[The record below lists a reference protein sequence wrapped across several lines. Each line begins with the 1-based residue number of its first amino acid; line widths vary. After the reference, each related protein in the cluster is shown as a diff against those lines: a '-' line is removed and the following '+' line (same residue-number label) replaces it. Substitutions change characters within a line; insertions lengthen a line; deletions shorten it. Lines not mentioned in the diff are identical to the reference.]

1 MPRRKPQWKPA
12 DAWDYKLKPLR
23 SQATGNYKPSIDP
36 GMPDYPK
43 SEFVLFSNLNKSK
56 DEKSADDYWARAEW
70 PIDQIAALHEWA
82 VTKAV
87 QVQNQ
92 KGDTCVEVAMKLL
105 PRTSKAGND
114 YYLAVVSDPRTKQEE
129 QAAAE
134 DPNAPF

>member
-1 MPRRKPQWKPA
+1 
-12 DAWDYKLKPLR
+12 
-23 SQATGNYKPSIDP
+23 
-36 GMPDYPK
+36 MPDYPK
-43 SEFVLFSNLNKSK
+43 NEFVLFSNLNKSK
-56 DEKSADDYWARAEW
+56 QEDSKEDYWAKSEW
-70 PIDQIAALHEWA
+70 PIEQIAALHEWA
-82 VTKAV
+82 VTKAT

>member
-1 MPRRKPQWKPA
+1 MTNFPP
-12 DAWDYKLKPLR
+12 
-23 SQATGNYKPSIDP
+23 N
-36 GMPDYPK
+36 
-43 SEFVLFSNLNKSK
+43 EFTLFANLNKSK
-56 DEKSADDYWARAEW
+56 QEDSKEDYWARTEW

-82 VTKAV
+82 VSKAV

-105 PRTSKAGND
+105 PRTSRAGND

>member
-1 MPRRKPQWKPA
+1 ME
-12 DAWDYKLKPLR
+12 
-23 SQATGNYKPSIDP
+23 
-36 GMPDYPK
+36 YPK
-43 SEFVLFSNLNKSK
+43 DEFTLFSHLNKSK
-56 DEKSADDYWARAEW
+56 DEKSKEDYWAKAEW

-82 VTKAV
+82 VTKAT

>member
-23 SQATGNYKPSIDP
+23 SQATGKHKPSIDP
-36 GMPDYPK
+36 AMPDYPK
-43 SEFVLFSNLNKSK
+43 NEFVLFSNLNKSK
-56 DEKSADDYWARAEW
+56 QEDSKEDYWAKAEW

-82 VTKAV
+82 VTKAT

>member
-1 MPRRKPQWKPA
+1 
-12 DAWDYKLKPLR
+12 
-23 SQATGNYKPSIDP
+23 
-36 GMPDYPK
+36 MPDFPK
-43 SEFVLFSNLNKSK
+43 NEFTLFANLNKSK
-56 DEKSADDYWARAEW
+56 QEDSKEDYWARTEW

-82 VTKAV
+82 VSKAV

-114 YYLAVVSDPRTKQEE
+114 YYLAVVSDPRAKQEE

>member
-1 MPRRKPQWKPA
+1 MPE
-12 DAWDYKLKPLR
+12 
-23 SQATGNYKPSIDP
+23 
-36 GMPDYPK
+36 YPK
-43 SEFVLFSNLNKSK
+43 NEFTLFANLNKSK
-56 DEKSADDYWARAEW
+56 QEDSKEDYWARTEW

-82 VTKAV
+82 VSKAV